1 MILSVMES
9 FMGFSSGAVVLI
21 SEEPAV
27 RMQALSRMHILLGL
41 ASILFLFL
49 PDSTAHESADG
60 AGLQALFPLLLL
72 THFFFLFCRSS
83 I

>member
-1 MILSVMES
+1 
-9 FMGFSSGAVVLI
+9 MGFSSGAVVLI
-21 SEEPAV
+21 AEEPAV

-49 PDSTAHESADG
+49 PDTAERESSGG

-72 THFFFLFCRSS
+72 THFFSV
-83 I
+83 